1 MRLFTLSFAIAGG
14 LAAQES
20 APVGIVQGRVSLLMI
35 RAGLGSLDITTD
47 AGTLYQCGFD
57 STSLIEREHIRI
69 PAAEI
74 ADKEKVELVVDRKRG
89 RCFARIIRVLGPAP
103 VAAASGRPRVRPPL
117 RPFETLFPRGNLTFA
132 GIVLRT
138 SPAMIVLR
146 TRAEPEKVIM
156 LRDDTRFLED
166 GVTSELKSL
175 AVNTRVFVRGMRT
188 FDDEIQA
195 FQVVWGEIEGPKP
208 RESF

>member
-1 MRLFTLSFAIAGG
+1 MRFVLVLLTVAGA
-14 LAAQES
+14 LTAQES

-47 AGTLYQCGFD
+47 AGTVYQCGFD
-57 STSLIEREHIRI
+57 SSSLIERDKIRI

-89 RCFARIIRVLGPAP
+89 RCYARIIRVLGPSP
-103 VAAASGRPRVRPPL
+103 VSSGRSRVRPPI
-117 RPFETLFPRGNLTFA
+117 RPFESLFPRGNLTFA
-132 GIVLRT
+132 GVVLRT
-138 SPAMIVLR
+138 SPSMIVLR
-146 TRAEPEKVIM
+146 TRSEAEKMIM

-166 GVTSELKSL
+166 GMASNLGSL

-195 FQVVWGEIEGPKP
+195 FQVVWGEIEGPK
-208 RESF
+208 RRQSF